1 MQGYNL
7 RGVQEKCFRFDCI
20 LSSLYF
26 TLVKTLP
33 LTVRQCPED
42 LHRALKKSAQVNRRS
57 LNKEALTWLDAQ
69 AQTKPK
75 VVTGREAARILREA
89 HKLLTPQEH
98 RQLGEDIE
106 AYVKKVRRER
116 LH

>member
-1 MQGYNL
+1 M
-7 RGVQEKCFRFDCI
+7 
-20 LSSLYF
+20 
-26 TLVKTLP
+26 KTIP
-33 LTVRQCPED
+33 LTVRKCPED
-42 LHRALKKSAQVNRRS
+42 LHRAIKRSAQVNRRS
-57 LNKEALTWLDAQ
+57 LNKEALTWLDAE
-69 AQTKPK
+69 AKRKPR
-75 VVTGREAARILREA
+75 VVTGREAARILRDA